1 MFEKRY
7 RNKKKSYGFP
17 SAPGGQRGSS
27 GGLGQ
32 GEAPP
37 SLPEA
42 GRAAGTEVPDLARL
56 RAPVCRRQ
64 WLAYSRLYQSLEF
77 PSSCLLHPITSIE
90 YQWIQG
96 RLKAEQVDQG
106 RREWRWGEGCW
117 AAGVLGAGAAVWAW
131 GRERL
136 SGPHQQLRPHG
147 ISRACSGRSWPPRS
161 APCWPTASPS
171 SGGSAVSSPSP
182 SPTPRPGCSLSSGQ
196 WGQGRGSSWGTCR
209 ASNGVRAAGSL
220 SPQGPDTDVQDEGL
234 WRTVPRQCP
243 TAPPGGRGIA
253 GRVPALGEG

>member
-1 MFEKRY
+1 MHMFEKRY

-117 AAGVLGAGAAVWAW
+117 AAGVLGAGAAVWAPSAAPASW
-131 GRERL
+131 HLPGLQREELATSFSSLLAYGLSLIRRFRSVFPLSVSDSPARL
-136 SGPHQQLRPHG
+136 QSLLRSVGPGTWEQLGHLQG
-147 ISRACSGRSWPPRS
+147 E
-161 APCWPTASPS
+161 
-171 SGGSAVSSPSP
+171 
-182 SPTPRPGCSLSSGQ
+182 Q
-196 WGQGRGSSWGTCR
+196 WGQGSRLSVPSGS
-209 ASNGVRAAGSL
+209 
-220 SPQGPDTDVQDEGL
+220 
-234 WRTVPRQCP
+234 
-243 TAPPGGRGIA
+243 
-253 GRVPALGEG
+253 